1 VDVIE
6 LATARPGQTQE
17 GRLPPELRPGFVRI
31 EERPGRKLLA
41 YVRSVASLVP
51 FFRETADEPEPDG
64 DWSPF
69 VDAPLPG
76 RDGLAPPHFA
86 LLAAFLKLYR
96 VPRCAINAFTARHLE
111 FFYRRVLGFDKLP
124 PKPDRAHLLV
134 ELKKGARPVGL
145 GPQHAFSA
153 GKDTAGAEIL
163 YAPVD
168 TTVLRHARVERLAS
182 VYVDPADGA
191 SVCFAPDAASA
202 DGLGAGFESE
212 APRWPP
218 FGMPRLPVIPRAPIG
233 FAVASPVLRMKEG
246 TRVVTLTLR
255 LAAPADAAVTPQ
267 LLKDRLECFVTGE
280 KGWLGPYDI
289 DAQFTPDP
297 LTLKITCSVP
307 AADAAVADYDPQKHR
322 HAFTARAPVMQVLL
336 KEDPPHRYAVLRSL
350 QLDTVTLRVEASGL
364 RSLQLESDTGP
375 LDPKRAFQPFG
386 AQPVAG
392 SRFMVGCP
400 EALAKR
406 LESLTLELHWLG
418 LPGDFFTHYD
428 GYPSRPAAT
437 AFSVK
442 AALRDG
448 AGREAASGT
457 ACALFSDPPGELS
470 SLVLKPGE
478 AGATASTPPAPQ
490 ALRMKAYAAGGTLWM
505 QRATARELLKR
516 PLFGT
521 QIAAPQAREGFVTL
535 KLQRD
540 FQHAAYRRKL
550 IEQKAVNE
558 PYTPTLGAITLSYVS
573 QTQPARIASEREED
587 FAAAEADFFHVGA
600 FGQRREHRYLRTQ
613 FPFAT
618 RNVHLL
624 PEYEDEGELLIG
636 LAGVEAGQGASLLVK
651 VAEGSADPEADAQ
664 PVSWS
669 VLCNNY
675 WRPLCGLGEVRDGT
689 NNLLA
694 TGLVGIT
701 VPLEA
706 STVNTF
712 LPAGLLWL
720 KAAVHEKVEAACA
733 LVGVAANAIEV
744 RRRPGGEVA
753 ARLWTPLPAGSIA
766 RLKTPVAAVK
776 AAAQPFAT
784 FGGSAL
790 ECDAAFNTRVAERL
804 RHRNRAITAWDYER
818 AVLAQFPELHK
829 VKCIPHS
836 RPAGSWQSPGHVLIV
851 VVPDQ
856 RRRSAVDPLRP
867 RADSGTLRDI
877 EEHLAKRVPMSI
889 TVHARNPRYQAI
901 RLDFKAKFRPEFEF
915 GYYSEK
921 LNDELIAYLSPWAA
935 DPGAALSFGGV
946 AYKSALLDFVEE
958 RDYVD
963 YVTDF
968 RMYDLRGGPW
978 DGSDVNEA
986 RAAAPDAIL
995 VSDTAHTI
1003 AEAP

>member
-1 VDVIE
+1 MDLIE
-6 LATARPGQTQE
+6 RLTARPGQTQE
-17 GRLPPELRPGFVRI
+17 GRLPPELHPGFARI
-31 EERPGRKLLA
+31 EERPASRLLA
-41 YVRSVASLVP
+41 YLRSVAGLVP
-51 FFRETADEPEPDG
+51 YFRETAGEPEADG

-76 RDGLAPPHFA
+76 RDGLAPPHFG

-96 VPRCAINAFTARHLE
+96 VPRGAINSFTARHLE

-124 PKPDRAHLLV
+124 PRQDRAHLLV
-134 ELKKGARPVGL
+134 ELKKGARPVEL

-153 GKDTAGAEIL
+153 GKDKAGAEIL
-163 YAPVD
+163 YQPVD

-182 VYVDPADGA
+182 VYVDPAGGK
-191 SVCFAPDAASA
+191 SVRFAPRADSA
-202 DGLGAGFESE
+202 DGLGAQLEGE

-218 FGMPRLPVIPRAPIG
+218 FGMPREPAIPCAPIG

-246 TRVVTLTLR
+246 TRAITLTLG
-255 LAAPADAAVTPQ
+255 LAAPAEAAVTAQ
-267 LLKDRLECFVTGE
+267 LLRDRLECFLTGE

-289 DAQFTPDP
+289 DAAFTPDP
-297 LTLKITCSVP
+297 TTLRITCTVP
-307 AADAAVADYDPQKHR
+307 AADAAVADYDPKSHL

-336 KEDPPHRYAVLRSL
+336 KEDAPQRYAALRSL
-350 QLDTVTLRVEASGL
+350 QLDSVTLRVEASGL
-364 RSLQLESDTGP
+364 RSLQLESDSGP

-418 LPGDFFTHYD
+418 LPGDFPTHYQ

-437 AFSVK
+437 AFTVK
-442 AALRDG
+442 AAMRDG
-448 AGREAASGT
+448 AGREVASDAAH
-457 ACALFSDPPGELS
+457 ALFSDPLAELS
-470 SLVLKPGE
+470 SFTLRPGE
-478 AGATASTPPAPQ
+478 AGAAAGTPPAPQ
-490 ALRMKAYAAGGTLWM
+490 ALRMKAYAAGGTQWM
-505 QRATARELLKR
+505 QRAAMRELLRR

-521 QIAAPQAREGFVTL
+521 QVAAPQAREGFVTL

-540 FQHAAYRRKL
+540 FQHAAYRRLL
-550 IEQKAVNE
+550 IEQEAVNE
-558 PYTPTLGAITLSYVS
+558 PYTPTLSALILSYAS
-573 QTQPARIASEREED
+573 QTLPARIASGLEED
-587 FAAAEADFFHVGA
+587 FAAAEAEFYHVGA
-600 FGQRREHRYLRTQ
+600 FGQRREHRYLRSQ
-613 FPFAT
+613 FPFAA
-618 RNVHLL
+618 RDVPLL

-636 LAGVEAGQGASLLVK
+636 LGGVEAGQSASLLVK
-651 VAEGSADPEADAQ
+651 VAEGSADPEAEAQ

-675 WRPLCGLGEVRDGT
+675 WRPLSGLGEVRDGT
-689 NNLLA
+689 RHLLA

-712 LPAGLLWL
+712 LPTGLLWL
-720 KAAVHEKVEAACA
+720 KAAVRENVEAACA
-733 LVGVAANAIEV
+733 LVSVAANAIEV
-744 RRRPGGEVA
+744 RRRPGGEAA

-776 AAAQPFAT
+776 AAAQPFAS

-790 ECDAAFNTRVAERL
+790 ESDAAFNTRVAERL
-804 RHRNRAITAWDYER
+804 RHRNRAIAAWDYER
-818 AVLAQFPELHK
+818 AVLAAFPELRK

-836 RPAGSWQSPGHVLIV
+836 RPGGSWESPGCVLIV

-867 RADSGTLRDI
+867 RADSGTLREI
-877 EEHLAKRVPMSI
+877 EKQLARRAPMGI
-889 TVHARNPRYQAI
+889 AIHARNPRYQAI
-901 RLDFKAKFRPEFEF
+901 RLDFKVKFHPQFEF
-915 GYYSEK
+915 GYYSAK
-921 LNDELIAYLSPWAA
+921 LNGELVAHLSPWAA

-968 RMYDLRGGPW
+968 RMYDLRGEPW

-995 VSDTAHTI
+995 VSDAAHAI
-1003 AEAP
+1003 AEAA